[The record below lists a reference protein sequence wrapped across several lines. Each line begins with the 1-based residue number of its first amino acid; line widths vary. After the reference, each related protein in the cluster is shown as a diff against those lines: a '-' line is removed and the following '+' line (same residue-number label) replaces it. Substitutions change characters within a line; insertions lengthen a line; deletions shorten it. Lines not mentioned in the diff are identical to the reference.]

1 MDLIESGLDLINEDQ
16 TVLHATNVML
26 RGSYRLYP
34 YLFQNF
40 KTFGAERSVYSAIL
54 VTKYSPLTPILRR
67 ASARIFEK
75 GIDMNE
81 YLFHKLYKTSQLG
94 YTGQSLFK

>member
-75 GIDMNE
+75 GKDMN
-81 YLFHKLYKTSQLG
+81 K
-94 YTGQSLFK
+94 